1 MKKVITMVGTS
12 IFENFFNKNND
23 NSAKGYFNDLKNKRV
38 EKIEDEKSKVNYFKK
53 VLEKWISEDKDKKNI
68 SAEIKSLIKL
78 KEELKD
84 DFKIY
89 FLCSDTIL
97 SKLAGE
103 IIENVIS
110 QIMDNIIELN
120 IKTIA
125 GLQIWDRDEFNK
137 GMGNLIAEIY
147 DISEENWDNVI
158 INITGGYKATI
169 PYLTILAQINN
180 CPIYYIFEDT
190 DALIKIP
197 NIPLSKEWFDWKK
210 LKEYKNFLEKLEQG
224 ITEKSEYYALINSE
238 FYRDYSFLIWT
249 DEEGLA
255 SLNPIGEII
264 YNKYKEK
271 VFEFYTYAEIFSIIQ
286 NNKDLKE
293 LFVKQFSNKEKR
305 KNKTEEKNG
314 HFVYD
319 AGNNQLRIFY
329 REFENNVYVYKVF
342 ANHDEYERYL
352 NSTPFNENIL
362 NYSKFKRYEIEKEV

>member
-12 IFENFFNKNND
+12 IFENYFDKNENTTTKD
-23 NSAKGYFNDLKNKRV
+23 YYNTVRNKRAK
-38 EKIEDEKSKVNYFKK
+38 ESEDEHNRVKYLKEK
-53 VLEKWISEDKDKKNI
+53 LEKWVNEEKDKKNI

-89 FLCSDTIL
+89 LLCSDTIL

-103 IIENVIS
+103 IIKDVVS
-110 QIMDNIIELN
+110 QIMDNIMELKT
-120 IKTIA
+120 KTIA
-125 GLQIWDRDEFNK
+125 GLQIWNRKEFEE
-137 GMGNLIAEIY
+137 GMRNLIFEIY

-210 LKEYKNFLEKLEQG
+210 LKEYKDILEKLEQG
-224 ITEKSEYYALINSE
+224 IIEKSEYYALINSE
-238 FYRDYSFLIWT
+238 FYQKYSFLIWT
-249 DEEGLA
+249 DKEGLA
-255 SLNPIGEII
+255 GLNPIGEII
-264 YNKYKEK
+264 YNKCKEK
-271 VFEFYTYAEIFSIIQ
+271 VFEFYTYDEIFSIIQ

-329 REFENNVYVYKVF
+329 REFKNNVYVYKVF

-362 NYSKFKRYEIEKEV
+362 NYSNFKRYEIEKEG